1 MSIADDLAARIRP
14 LLAGKDG
21 ITEQKMF
28 GGYGFMLHGN
38 MLVGAMTGGELL
50 VRVSP
55 ERMTEA
61 LAQPGAAPMRMGTRE
76 MKGFIGVSGPAI
88 DEDAAIA
95 RWIAFAEPHVRSL
108 PPK

>member
-21 ITEQKMF
+21 ITEQRMF
-28 GGYGFMLHGN
+28 GGWSFMLHGN
-38 MLVGAMTGGELL
+38 MLVGAMKAGELL

-55 ERMTEA
+55 ELTAEA
-61 LAQPGAAPMRMGTRE
+61 LAQPGAAPMTMGTRE
-76 MKGFIGVSGPAI
+76 MKGFIGISGKAI
-88 DEDAAIA
+88 DDDAAIT
-95 RWIAFAEPHVRSL
+95 RWIAFAEPFVRTL